1 MSLLE
6 ESFALYDGW
15 MKTTVDI
22 PDDALREAM
31 RHAGAKTKREAVV
44 IAIAEYNRRRRLSRL
59 AEGLGT
65 FEGFPSRDE
74 LLAQREEG

>member
-1 MSLLE
+1 
-6 ESFALYDGW
+6 

-44 IAIAEYNRRRRLSRL
+44 IAIQEYNRRRRLSRL
-59 AEGLGT
+59 AEGLGS
-65 FEGFPSRDE
+65 FEGFHSREE